1 MIIQTIN
8 FKQNLVSKS
17 TKFIDIKI
25 EKTRSDQNNAAKTL
39 KVLVNMKIKEVF

>member
-17 TKFIDIKI
+17 TNFIDIKKK
-25 EKTRSDQNNAAKTL
+25 KTRSDQNDAAKTL
-39 KVLVNMKIKEVF
+39 KLLVNMKIKQVF